1 MAKEKSIT
9 ELKDERN
16 QLIARS
22 KEIINGAK
30 TEKRQFKPEE
40 AEELGTNQ
48 QRRAEIDLEIE
59 EHEVMNR
66 QQGKR
71 HQPVTNERFSL
82 RRAIANMVDGYK
94 QNDADASVIDAATAL
109 HNSSGAQISD
119 KRSIVVPVNME
130 KRAAFTAAT
139 EAATGVIID
148 EEQQEM
154 LLPLQSALVLARAG
168 ARFMTGLQGNIYWP
182 QFSGANVFWEGE
194 NSAAK
199 DGAGNFTKGEIF
211 KPLRLT
217 AYVDISKQLLVQE
230 NASVEAYIRQVIAV
244 AIAQK
249 IEQTAFSKNKG
260 VENTPDGMFHT
271 LSGTVKGDINWAQ
284 IVAMET
290 NADTQ
295 NALFGNLAY
304 VLHPSLI
311 GKAKTKVKDAS
322 GAGGFIFSGNGDGQ
336 LNGYKALRTNNL
348 PKELGEATDEFG
360 AVFGN
365 WADYFLG
372 QWGGIELLVDPY
384 TQALN
389 GTVRLITNSYWNM
402 GFIRKESFCI
412 ASMK

>member
-59 EHEVMNR
+59 EH
-66 QQGKR
+66 
-71 HQPVTNERFSL
+71 ERFSL

-230 NASVEAYIRQVIAV
+230 NASVEAYIRQAIAV